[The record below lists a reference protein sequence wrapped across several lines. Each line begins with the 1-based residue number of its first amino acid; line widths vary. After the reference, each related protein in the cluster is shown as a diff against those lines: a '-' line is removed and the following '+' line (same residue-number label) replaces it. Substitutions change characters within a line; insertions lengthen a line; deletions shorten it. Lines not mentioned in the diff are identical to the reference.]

1 MHWEKKICIRITIRR
16 IVVAVLA
23 ASAVANLV
31 IAGVVF
37 GADSAPMIATDASTL
52 TTPLVNTTPIAPT
65 ATAVEM
71 PKSNPS
77 QTPITI
83 STDMTVPTEAT
94 VEQTIWMVC
103 IRRIYWPTYRVQPGD
118 TLFSL
123 ASAIRSSTV
132 ELMSAN
138 CLTSDQIHVGQQLY
152 LPRVLSITITPTLTS
167 TSTATQTPTDTPT
180 DTPTPTNTATPTPT
194 DTATATPTD
203 SPTPTSTFADTPT
216 IFEGRDA
223 YPLCDDLNGINF
235 SVTPLDPEGIG
246 FVTVLY
252 TIEKDLLTEIS
263 MMPDGSTYYASG
275 TSINNPV
282 SYFFRA
288 IDNLGN
294 ITDSDL
300 YEFSTACPTT
310 QAFHYL
316 QVERGDTFTVYY
328 VD

>member
-16 IVVAVLA
+16 IVVAVLT

-37 GADSAPMIATDASTL
+37 GADSAPMVAAVTSTL
-52 TTPLVNTTPIAPT
+52 NTPLVNTTPLT
-65 ATAVEM
+65 ATATTVGM
-71 PKSNPS
+71 YTSNPS
-77 QTPITI
+77 QTPVTI
-83 STDMTVPTEAT
+83 STDMAITTEVS
-94 VEQTIWMVC
+94 VEQAIWIVC
-103 IRRIYWPTYRVQPGD
+103 IKRFYWPTYRVQPGD

-123 ASAIRSSTV
+123 AAVMGTSV
-132 ELMSAN
+132 NELRSAN
-138 CLTSDQIHVGQQLY
+138 CLANDQIHAGQYIYVPL
-152 LPRVLSITITPTLTS
+152 LLSTTTIPMPTYAS
-167 TSTATQTPTDTPT
+167 TPTDTPSLTPTAILTNT
-180 DTPTPTNTATPTPT
+180 DLPTSTPTYTPTPSLTYTPPLRR
-194 DTATATPTD
+194 
-203 SPTPTSTFADTPT
+203 DTPT

-223 YPLCDDLNGINF
+223 YPLCDDLHGINF
-235 SVTPLDPEGIG
+235 SVTPLDLEGIG

-263 MMPDGSTYYASG
+263 MTPDGSTYYASG

-294 ITDSDL
+294 ITDSDIH
-300 YEFSTACPTT
+300 EFSTACPIT